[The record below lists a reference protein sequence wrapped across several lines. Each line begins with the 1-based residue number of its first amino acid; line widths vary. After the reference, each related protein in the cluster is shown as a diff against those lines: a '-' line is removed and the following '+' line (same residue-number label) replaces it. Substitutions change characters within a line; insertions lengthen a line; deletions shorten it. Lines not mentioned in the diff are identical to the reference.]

1 MVWPQKNA
9 KILAYFLELIN
20 NSFFK
25 LSVSFQTN
33 LNGMIYT
40 ENLTFSF
47 NETAHFSFPN
57 IANNASETLLITG
70 NSGKGKTT
78 LLHLLGGLLRPQ
90 SGSISIQDTDISLLS
105 EKELDRFRGKNI
117 GLVLQQS
124 HFVASLNVLDNVV
137 LASWLATGKEATQKA
152 KSLLKQLDLED
163 QMYKLPSNLSVGQ
176 QQRVCIARA
185 LINEPKLLLAD
196 EPTSS
201 LDDEN
206 AAKVADL
213 LAKLSKEYRAS
224 LILVTHDQRLKD
236 KFSNQL
242 NLN

>member
-1 MVWPQKNA
+1 
-9 KILAYFLELIN
+9 
-20 NSFFK
+20 
-25 LSVSFQTN
+25 
-33 LNGMIYT
+33 MIYT

-47 NETAHFSFPN
+47 NETTHFSFPN
-57 IANNASETLLITG
+57 IKNNESQALLITG

-78 LLHLLGGLLRPQ
+78 LLHLLGGLLRPK
-90 SGSISIQDTDISLLS
+90 SGTISIQDTNISSLS

-124 HFVASLNVLDNVV
+124 HFVASLNVLENVV
-137 LASWLATGKEATQKA
+137 LASWLATGKKATEKA
-152 KSLLKQLDLED
+152 KTLLRELDLED
-163 QMYKLPSNLSVGQ
+163 QMFKLPSNLSVGQ
-176 QQRVCIARA
+176 QQRVSIARA
-185 LINEPKLLLAD
+185 LINDPKLLLAD

-206 AAKVADL
+206 AFKVADL
-213 LAKLSKEYRAS
+213 LANLSKEYKTS
-224 LILVTHDQRLKD
+224 LIIVTHDQRLKD